1 MLVGASNPRPSKSST
16 LYIMSWK
23 DARKSQSAFFLSGKT
38 AERKTDNNNLE
49 TTRQPKRTREQL
61 EAPTIVV
68 ENVQETGAKTTPTAT
83 IPEQTLDGNRATVK
97 LDRVYDKIDRYN
109 SHNEFLRKCI
119 TNNVI
124 PISYKVGL
132 EPSIGNHDENFLKGY
147 FDMLESFSK
156 QVMNYT
162 ADYCI
167 SKITDFEV
175 QQDASEKELFES
187 TSNEVFVELKKTLN
201 TNKDKRKKALKEIK
215 ERKFIRLKYHARPT
229 NRHIPHDDVPAKPRN
244 VGGQL
249 YAQVVKRK
257 PSRQNIN
264 QGSVLKRNST
274 TNFQRNDVRVQSN
287 QLDHK
292 INDLERELNQLRET
306 QRQHRS
312 KIHQINQ
319 AEKNTTQH
327 RQSKNGGA
335 PPRGT
340 QEQDKPAQH
349 RNQRSPGV
357 HIKSNGNFR
366 RIRETIQ
373 KSK

>member
-1 MLVGASNPRPSKSST
+1 
-16 LYIMSWK
+16 MSWK

-83 IPEQTLDGNRATVK
+83 IPEQTLDGNRAAVK

-215 ERKFIRLKYHARPT
+215 ERKFIRLKYQARPT
-229 NRHIPHDDVPAKPRN
+229 NRQIPHDDVPAKPRN

-264 QGSVLKRNST
+264 QGSVSKRNST

-306 QRQHRS
+306 QRQHPS
-312 KIHQINQ
+312 KIHQTNL

-327 RQSKNGGA
+327 RQSKNGEPRPA
-335 PPRGT
+335 APRGKT
-340 QEQDKPAQH
+340 NQHNIEINEVLEYISTAMETLGAFEKRFKEQV
-349 RNQRSPGV
+349 S
-357 HIKSNGNFR
+357 
-366 RIRETIQ
+366 TIPIHLEM
-373 KSK
+373 